1 MERKKILNTR
11 QYLRQISVIT
21 RKIENKD
28 AERYKLEQLAQR
40 LSAPIGAERVQVSH
54 NPDAMADT
62 VVRIVEVEQEIDK
75 LVRDLLNV
83 QSEIVK
89 TIDGLPNQNWVDV
102 LHKQYVEG
110 KSLRETAD
118 KMGYSIDHVKH
129 MSQTAIKQV
138 KNIKGFES

>member
-40 LSAPIGAERVQVSH
+40 LSAPIGGERVQTSH

-62 VVRIVEVEQEIDK
+62 VVRIIEVEKEIDS
-75 LVRDLLNV
+75 LVRDLLIV
-83 QSEIVK
+83 QSEVIK
-89 TIDGLPNQNWVDV
+89 TIDSLPNQNWVDV

-118 KMGYSIDHVKH
+118 KMGYSVDYVKH

-138 KNIKGFES
+138 KNIKGFEY